1 MPRSWGEFPEK
12 YAYARRS
19 KLEVFAEQVLQISD
33 ESQGL
38 DMAGVAAAK
47 LRTDSRK
54 WILSKLR
61 PELYGDRLQ
70 VSGNTGGNSVVNV
83 YLPAKGAPGDG
94 ARVTIDGQAVDVAD
108 ESDGS

>member
-1 MPRSWGEFPEK
+1 
-12 YAYARRS
+12 
-19 KLEVFAEQVLQISD
+19 VFAEQVLQISD

-70 VSGNTGGNSVVNV
+70 VTGTGGAGATVNV
-83 YLPAKGAPGDG
+83 YLPAKGSAESG
-94 ARVTIDGQAVDVAD
+94 ARVTIDGQAVDVSE
-108 ESDGS
+108 ES